1 MEQRSR
7 MKQRSNSGAAVVDDL
22 AGYAGR
28 PTAFYLRYAL
38 GRRKAHLVI
47 LSAVV
52 AAVLCSILTQYAVK
66 LMVDAL
72 SNPGAAAVG
81 VWTAFTLLV
90 ALIAGDNFLWRIASW
105 IANRTFVK
113 VTGDVRR
120 DLFRHLMGHSPSY
133 FAGASPGTL
142 TSRVSAASQAM
153 FTVENML
160 AWNVL
165 PPCLATLC
173 AIALV
178 GTVSLEMAT
187 ALIVVAGL
195 VIIVMFRRA
204 SLTTLQQLT
213 VSSRTS
219 SAMWLSSR
227 HSAARRAS
235 IAASMRP

>member
-1 MEQRSR
+1 
-7 MKQRSNSGAAVVDDL
+7 MKQCSTSGAATVEDL

-28 PTAFYLRYAL
+28 PTAMYMRYAL
-38 GRRKAHLVI
+38 GRRKAHAAI

-52 AAVLCSILTQYAVK
+52 AAVICSILTQYAVK

-72 SNPGAAAVG
+72 SNPSTAAVG
-81 VWTAFTLLV
+81 VWAAFTLLV

-120 DLFRHLMGHSPSY
+120 DLFRHLMGHAPSY
-133 FAGASPGTL
+133 FAGASPGML

-165 PPCLATLC
+165 PPCLATLF

-178 GTVSLEMAT
+178 GTVSLAMAA
-187 ALIVVAGL
+187 ALIVVAAI
-195 VIIVMFRRA
+195 VIVVMFRLA
-204 SLTTLQQLT
+204 AAGTSLHH
-213 VSSRTS
+213 
-219 SAMWLSSR
+219 AFA
-227 HSAARRAS
+227 HNAAIVDGPTPAP
-235 IAASMRP
+235 AAIS